1 MNPVESKTVRHL
13 SALNFEGNIIPHHWY
28 DQLKTE
34 AGHTDLNAIIILAEI
49 VFLHRPITILD
60 RKGKPLLRQRFKG
73 QTLNL
78 QVAYFV
84 DKFGLSDNQARD
96 ALKRLEN
103 KHGLINREYKT
114 ALEEGKR
121 VSNVMFIS
129 LNTKKLKAIT
139 HPDAADIDAEDD
151 TPPTPSTPQ
160 RNPNRAGGLKA
171 ALNKA
176 SAKLNT
182 NPSEITEAEFERR
195 RQAQLQQLRERQQQT
210 QRVAQRE

>member
-1 MNPVESKTVRHL
+1 MHTLESKTVRQL

-96 ALKRLEN
+96 ALKRLES
-103 KHGLINREYKT
+103 KHGLISREYKT

-129 LNTKKLKAIT
+129 LNLKRLKAIT
-139 HPDAADIDAEDD
+139 HPDLNDTEADEEP
-151 TPPTPSTPQ
+151 PPTPSTPKA
-160 RNPNRAGGLKA
+160 NRAGGLKA

-182 NPSEITEAEFERR
+182 NASEITEAEFERR